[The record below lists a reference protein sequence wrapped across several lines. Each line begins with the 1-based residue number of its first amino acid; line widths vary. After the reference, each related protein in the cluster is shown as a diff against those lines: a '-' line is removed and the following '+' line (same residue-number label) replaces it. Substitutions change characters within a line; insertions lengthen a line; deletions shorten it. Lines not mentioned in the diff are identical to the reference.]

1 MSAIQGRVL
10 ALLFTGV
17 LLFVSGCSNSSGT
30 ADVADDS
37 RQEEQAQLG
46 RPGELPLAI
55 TQNSGEDDLDE
66 MEETVAIQEPEAG
79 TPEWHIREILKI
91 RLMPYPAEN
100 DEAAEKSGV
109 ENVSAG
115 DQNVASDLE
124 QQTKLR
130 RERNLKVV
138 DLAKQ
143 AIAQTHQNAEKELVF
158 NSAVHHLLDAR
169 LQLALAGQQEDV
181 DALYEVSEALQSSK
195 PNSEAAAEAA
205 LTVVNFSHA
214 NAVRYAETEPQWIQ
228 EFARQTQVFGT
239 RTADRLA
246 ELSPEELASETSA
259 PARQLRR
266 DAARAAQL
274 LMAAGQS
281 CDIANLPNEAKSC
294 YLLLNSRFPE
304 SPQAQQAAGII
315 RRLQLPGQSLQL
327 AGPTVDGNYVSV
339 EDFRGKTLV
348 VVFWSSQAKAFV
360 DGLPALTKL
369 LTRAQNVV
377 SVVGVNL
384 DTEELPLDQFLEE
397 NNLAWPQ
404 IFYSEPEKRGWNSP
418 LATFY
423 GIMNVPTIWIVDP
436 QGIVAESEVTMDNV
450 EAKLIDVVRRNRKP
464 AANAGAGNKE
474 AAGSKKASRE

>member
-10 ALLFTGV
+10 ALLFFSGM
-17 LLFVSGCSNSSGT
+17 LLAAGCSNSSGT
-30 ADVADDS
+30 AD
-37 RQEEQAQLG
+37 QANRTEANSSEPD

-55 TQNSGEDDLDE
+55 GQNSGEDDTDE
-66 MEETVAIQEPEAG
+66 EEEIVTVQEPEEG

-91 RLMPYPAEN
+91 RLMPYPVEN
-100 DEAAEKSGV
+100 EESAEKTAV
-109 ENVSAG
+109 ENVSAD
-115 DQNVASDLE
+115 DQKPLNDLE
-124 QQTKLR
+124 KQTKLR
-130 RERNLKVV
+130 RERNLQVIE
-138 DLAKQ
+138 LAKQ

-169 LQLALAGQQEDV
+169 LQLALAGEQEDV
-181 DALYEVSEALQSSK
+181 DALYGVADALQTTK
-195 PNSEAAAEAA
+195 PNSEAAAEAV
-205 LTVVNFSHA
+205 LTVVNFAHA

-228 EFARQTQVFGT
+228 EFARQAQVFGT

-246 ELSPEELASETSA
+246 ELSPDELASETSA

-281 CDIANLPNEAKSC
+281 CDMAHFPSEAKSC
-294 YLLLNSRFPE
+294 YLLLSSRFPE
-304 SPQAQQAAGII
+304 SAPAQQAAGIV
-315 RRLQLPGQSLQL
+315 RRLQLQGQSLQL
-327 AGPTVDGNYVSV
+327 AGPTVDGNYISV
-339 EDFRGKTLV
+339 EDYRGKTLV
-348 VVFWSSQAKAFV
+348 IVFWSSQAKPFT

-397 NNLAWPQ
+397 HNLSWPQ
-404 IFYSEPEKRGWNSP
+404 IFFSEPEKRGWNSP

-423 GIMNVPTIWIVDP
+423 GIMSLPTIWIVDP
-436 QGIVAESEVTMDNV
+436 QGVVAETDVTMENI
-450 EAKLIDVVRRNRKP
+450 EAKLVDVVRRNRKSG
-464 AANAGAGNKE
+464 AAGAPKE
-474 AAGSKKASRE
+474 AAANKKTIND